1 MGMSDRIIVLAE
13 NRMTG
18 ELAKEEFNS
27 DKIMAYAS
35 GITDETKE

>member
-18 ELAKEEFNS
+18 ELQKEEFNA
-27 DKIMAYAS
+27 DKIMLYAS
-35 GITDETKE
+35 TVVQD